1 MKVPFTSVVT
11 PPADNHGPAY
21 WFIFN
26 RFRVLAQTS
35 QPEYKIPLIE
45 DPADLGLS
53 LVRSQYLGYLQQ
65 GEEVIHCY
73 SGEVA
78 EDTGTPDG
86 LEFLG
91 LRRLFGNISD
101 EMLGLAGRA
110 VQIKEWDRT
119 HQYCGQCGSKVN
131 KLAHERAKKCP
142 QCGHTTYPRLSPAV
156 IVSVER
162 PSATGVGSELLLARN
177 HRHPLGFFSV
187 LAGFVEPG
195 ETLEGCVRREICEE
209 VGIEVKNIRYFG
221 SQPWPFP
228 NSLMIAFTAEYAS
241 GDIRLEEEELSDAGW
256 FAADDLPPVP
266 PRVSIAR
273 QMIDAFVRR
282 NSSRLEGP

>member
-1 MKVPFTSVVT
+1 NK
-11 PPADNHGPAY
+11 
-21 WFIFN
+21 
-26 RFRVLAQTS
+26 FRVLAQTS

-256 FAADDLPPVP
+256 FVADDLPPVP